1 MHATHHVVFYLLP
14 CAVRESLGRVI
25 RVKVDLIEPDL
36 SLGHEGAQGLK
47 IWS

>member
-1 MHATHHVVFYLLP
+1 MYGTHHVVLYLFP
-14 CAVRESLGRVI
+14 HAMRRSLERLI

-36 SLGHEGAQGLK
+36 LLGHEVARGIK